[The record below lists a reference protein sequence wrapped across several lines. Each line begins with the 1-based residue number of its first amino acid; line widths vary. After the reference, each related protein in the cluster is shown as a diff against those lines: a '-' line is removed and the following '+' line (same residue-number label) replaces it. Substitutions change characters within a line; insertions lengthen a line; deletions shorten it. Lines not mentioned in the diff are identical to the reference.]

1 MNSNYLRKC
10 KQWKQRKCLAV
21 VALTCS
27 GLLEKERHSRGKTR
41 KWIKRRETQG
51 FFQNIVRELI
61 AEDTQTY
68 REMMRMTYSD
78 FLGLVGVIEPYITP
92 RQVVGGNK
100 IITAAE
106 RLTLTIRYLAT
117 GESYRSL
124 SFQFRISISGISYI
138 ISDVCKAIV
147 DHLGSMYLKVPSSQ
161 KEWLEIAL
169 KFEEKWNLSNCVG
182 AIDGKHIVMQPPAN
196 AGSYYYNYKNTHFIV
211 LMAVA
216 GPGYECLYADV
227 DTNGRISDGGVFNKC
242 GLAKSIDD
250 GTISLPPPKCLP
262 FGVIPIPFVFLG
274 DDAFALKPNIMKP
287 YPQKGLTEDKRIYN
301 YRHSSVRRL
310 SENLFGILANRW
322 RVFTSAIMLSPEKIE
337 TLAMAALVL
346 HNYLRSTTSKSCYC
360 PVGLVDNQENGSL
373 VPGRWR
379 EESPSESF
387 LPLAV
392 SRRGHNPSK
401 NAKCVRDTFK
411 EYFFAEG
418 SVDWQW
424 NYC

>member
-1 MNSNYLRKC
+1 
-10 KQWKQRKCLAV
+10 
-21 VALTCS
+21 
-27 GLLEKERHSRGKTR
+27 
-41 KWIKRRETQG
+41 
-51 FFQNIVRELI
+51 
-61 AEDTQTY
+61 
-68 REMMRMTYSD
+68 
-78 FLGLVGVIEPYITP
+78 
-92 RQVVGGNK
+92 
-100 IITAAE
+100 
-106 RLTLTIRYLAT
+106 
-117 GESYRSL
+117 
-124 SFQFRISISGISYI
+124 
-138 ISDVCKAIV
+138 
-147 DHLGSMYLKVPSSQ
+147 MYLKVPSRQ
-161 KEWLEIAL
+161 KERLEIAL
-169 KFEEKWNLSNCVG
+169 KFVEKWNFPNCVG

-196 AGSYYYNYKNTHFIV
+196 AGSYYYNYKNTHSIV

-216 GPGYECLYADV
+216 GPDYECLYADV
-227 DTNGRISDGGVFNKC
+227 GTNGRISDGGVFNKC
-242 GLAKSIDD
+242 GLAKLIDD

-262 FGVIPIPFVFLG
+262 FGVTPTPFVFLG

-301 YRHSSVRRL
+301 YRHSRVRKL

-337 TLAMAALVL
+337 TLAMATLVL

-379 EESPSESF
+379 EESSPVSF

-411 EYFFAEG
+411 EYFSAEG
-418 SVDWQW
+418 FVDWQW